1 MLNEAFG
8 SVIDHSWI
16 PLSAWRRLHFLEPKR
31 LAQNKLDFLDNVP
44 VMSATVL
51 ALDMLLHEPCID
63 LQRAAELILSDVG
76 ATIQI
81 LLLIGREYDFTAQR
95 LSRMGDC
102 LASLDVGTWYGA
114 ISAAR
119 TFPCDREHAATTA
132 VWKHCRL
139 VAQYAQLVAE
149 SLEGIYPEDAYLVGL
164 LHETEAIPAV
174 LGWPEGGPGASD
186 PGALC
191 LMEGSLPLFV
201 LAAMRIVN
209 DSCPSSTWRFIL
221 TEAHELAGATTEF
234 EASILHQSGLHL
246 QPEDALIAADEPS
259 HLVSLVSH

>member
-81 LLLIGREYDFTAQR
+81 LLLIGREYDFTAER
-95 LSRMGDC
+95 LSRMGDSGRRYLVRC
-102 LASLDVGTWYGA
+102 NLGRSHLSL
-114 ISAAR
+114 R
-119 TFPCDREHAATTA
+119 PATCSN
-132 VWKHCRL
+132 HG
-139 VAQYAQLVAE
+139 
-149 SLEGIYPEDAYLVGL
+149 SLE
-164 LHETEAIPAV
+164 
-174 LGWPEGGPGASD
+174 
-186 PGALC
+186 ALPPR
-191 LMEGSLPLFV
+191 GSV
-201 LAAMRIVN
+201 R
-209 DSCPSSTWRFIL
+209 
-221 TEAHELAGATTEF
+221 TTRRR
-234 EASILHQSGLHL
+234 
-246 QPEDALIAADEPS
+246 
-259 HLVSLVSH
+259 VT